1 MSFEFEKQD
10 GSSQPSFKFSDSTHS
25 NARIKVIGVGGGGC
39 NAVSAMMSQTI
50 SGVEFIICNT
60 DSQALG
66 KSRVPVKMQ
75 IGGQLTRGLGA
86 GANPEVGRKAAME
99 DADGIRAMLE
109 GADMVFV
116 TAGMGGGT
124 GTGAAPVIAD
134 IARKL
139 GILTV
144 GVVTKPFIFE
154 GQKRGK
160 QAESGLE
167 ELKRTV
173 DTLITIP
180 NQRLL
185 GVVDK
190 KTTLKEAFT
199 TADMVLCNAVR
210 GISEIITVPG
220 LVNVDFADVQTI
232 MSEMGQALMGT
243 GIGSGENRAREAAQK
258 AISSPLL
265 EDTSIEGARG
275 ILINVTGGEN
285 LTLFDVNDAAM
296 EIQKGAHMD
305 ANVIFGAVIDE
316 NLKDEVYVTVIATG
330 FNHGAATR
338 ETPSTKMEGMMVSP
352 QQVSAQAASAPAQAA
367 TPFASAAGRQ
377 PISNIPFSGN
387 KTVKGN
393 KPLVSLDL
401 AEFADE
407 LDIPAFI
414 RYRQAD

>member
-1 MSFEFEKQD
+1 MGLEFDKKD
-10 GSSQPSFKFSDSTHS
+10 GISQPSFKFSDSTHS

-39 NAVSAMMSQTI
+39 NAVSAMMSHVI

-60 DSQALG
+60 DAQALG

-99 DADGIRAMLE
+99 DADAIRAMLE

-160 QAESGLE
+160 QAESGLD
-167 ELKRTV
+167 ELKRAV

-190 KTTLKEAFT
+190 KTTLKEAFQ

-243 GIGSGENRAREAAQK
+243 GIGTGENRAREAAQK

-296 EIQKGAHMD
+296 EIQKGAHED

-330 FNHGAATR
+330 FNRAAAMR
-338 ETPSTKMEGMMVSP
+338 EMPAAQAEGIKAIA
-352 QQVSAQAASAPAQAA
+352 QQAVAQAAPALAQ
-367 TPFASAAGRQ
+367 TPVSFSTGAGRQ
-377 PISNIPFSGN
+377 PISNIPFSIG
-387 KTVKGN
+387 KAGKGS

-414 RYRQAD
+414 RHRQAD

>member
-1 MSFEFEKQD
+1 MGFEFDKGN
-10 GSSQPSFKFSDSTHS
+10 GSSQPSFNFSDSNHS
-25 NARIKVIGVGGGGC
+25 NAKIKVIGVGGGGC
-39 NAVSAMMSQTI
+39 NAVAAMMNQVI

-60 DSQALG
+60 DAQALG

-86 GANPEVGRKAAME
+86 GANPEIGRKAAME

-134 IARKL
+134 IAKKL

-144 GVVTKPFIFE
+144 GVVTKPFVFE

-160 QAESGLE
+160 QADSGLD
-167 ELKRTV
+167 ELKRSV

-190 KTTLKEAFT
+190 KTTLKEAFQ
-199 TADMVLCNAVR
+199 TADAVLCNAVK

-243 GIGSGENRAREAAQK
+243 GIGTGENRAREAAQK

-296 EIQKGAHMD
+296 EIQKGAHED

-316 NLKDEVYVTVIATG
+316 NLKDEVFVTVIATG
-330 FNHGAATR
+330 FNHAAAIR
-338 ETPSTKMEGMMVSP
+338 DIQKAQVEQAAAVVQQSINAQAMAAQIAP
-352 QQVSAQAASAPAQAA
+352 QQAAGMG
-367 TPFASAAGRQ
+367 GRQ
-377 PISNIPFSGN
+377 PIGNIPFISG
-387 KTVKGN
+387 KAGKES

-401 AEFADE
+401 SEFADE

-414 RYRQAD
+414 RHRQAD

>member
-1 MSFEFEKQD
+1 MGFDFDKQD
-10 GSSQPSFKFSDSTHS
+10 GSSQPSFKFSSSTHS

-39 NAVSAMMSQTI
+39 NAVGAMMSHVI

-60 DSQALG
+60 DAQALG

-144 GVVTKPFIFE
+144 GVVTKPFMFE

-167 ELKRTV
+167 ELKRSV

-190 KTTLKEAFT
+190 KTTLREAFT

-243 GIGSGENRAREAAQK
+243 GIGNGENRAREAAQK

-296 EIQKGAHMD
+296 EIQKGSHED

-316 NLKDEVYVTVIATG
+316 NLKDEVFVTVIATG
-330 FNHGAATR
+330 FNRAAATR
-338 ETPSTKMEGMMVSP
+338 EMPKAQAEGIKVIA
-352 QQVSAQAASAPAQAA
+352 QQAVAQAAPGLAPASVTMA
-367 TPFASAAGRQ
+367 TGAGRQ
-377 PISNIPFSGN
+377 PITNIPFSGRTG
-387 KTVKGN
+387 KEN

-414 RYRQAD
+414 RHRQAD

>member
-1 MSFEFEKQD
+1 MGIEFDKKD
-10 GSSQPSFKFSDSTHS
+10 GFSQPSFKFSDSTNS
-25 NARIKVIGVGGGGC
+25 SARIKVIGVGGGGC
-39 NAVSAMMSQTI
+39 NAVGAMMSHVV

-60 DSQALG
+60 DAQALG

-99 DADGIRAMLE
+99 DADAIRAMLE

-134 IARKL
+134 IAKKL

-160 QAESGLE
+160 QAENGLE
-167 ELKRTV
+167 ELKRAV

-185 GVVDK
+185 GVVDR
-190 KTTLKEAFT
+190 KTTLKEAFQ
-199 TADMVLCNAVR
+199 TADMVLCNAVK
-210 GISEIITVPG
+210 GISEIITVTG
-220 LVNVDFADVQTI
+220 FVNVDFADVQTI

-243 GIGSGENRAREAAQK
+243 GIGTGDNRAREAAQK

-275 ILINVTGGEN
+275 ILVNVTGGEN
-285 LTLFDVNDAAM
+285 LTLFDVNDAVV
-296 EIQKGAHMD
+296 EIQKGAHED
-305 ANVIFGAVIDE
+305 VNVIFGAVIDE
-316 NLKDEVYVTVIATG
+316 NLKDEVFVTVIATG
-330 FNHGAATR
+330 FNRTAAVR
-338 ETPSTKMEGMMVSP
+338 ETPKSQAEAMMP
-352 QQVSAQAASAPAQAA
+352 AAQQTAMGG
-367 TPFASAAGRQ
+367 AGRQ
-377 PISNIPFSGN
+377 PIVTIPFTSG
-387 KTVKGN
+387 KTGKEN

-401 AEFADE
+401 TEFANE

-414 RYRQAD
+414 RHRQAD